1 MSTMINIQ
9 SIFLAADSNESLVG
23 RVFGLDAQLL
33 VDTLIVACA
42 VLFLFFLL
50 SYLVFNPARELL
62 KKRQEKVVGD
72 LEAAAKDKE
81 EGAAFKA
88 EYEAKLRDANKDAD
102 AIIAEGRRKAY
113 AREEEIVGEAKEEA
127 ARILARTE
135 KEAELE
141 KEKVKDEV
149 RREMVDV
156 ASEIA
161 GKFIAEK
168 MDEQTKT
175 RLAKEVIDGMGESTW
190 Q

>member
-1 MSTMINIQ
+1 MNTMILTQ
-9 SIFLAADSNESLVG
+9 SVFLAEDESLVG

-33 VDTLIVACA
+33 MDSLIVACA
-42 VLFLFFLL
+42 MLFLFTLL

-62 KKRQEKVVGD
+62 KKRRDKMMED

-88 EYEAKLRDANKDAD
+88 EYLKKLHDARQDAE
-102 AIIAEGRRKAY
+102 AIIAEGRRKAA
-113 AREEEIVGEAKEEA
+113 ARGEEIVGDAKKEAE
-127 ARILARTE
+127 RILARTE
-135 KEAELE
+135 KEAALE

-149 RREMVDV
+149 RKEMVDV

-161 GKFIAEK
+161 GKFISEK
-168 MDEQTKT
+168 MDDATRD
-175 RLAKEVIDGMGESTW
+175 RLAREVIDGMGETTW